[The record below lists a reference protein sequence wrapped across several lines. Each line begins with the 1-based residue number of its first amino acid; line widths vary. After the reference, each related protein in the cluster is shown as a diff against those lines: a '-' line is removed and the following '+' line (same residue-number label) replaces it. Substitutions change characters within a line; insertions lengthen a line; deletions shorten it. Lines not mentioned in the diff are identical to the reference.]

1 MINILDSTY
10 LIVPE
15 KIAQD
20 KRLKSF
26 EKVLFGKIYGLS
38 KGEGYCWASNSYLAK
53 YFDVSKSCVS
63 RGIKTLSN
71 LGYIKLKYD
80 KKEKNNSKK
89 TIYINYSGIG

>member
-10 LIVPE
+10 LIIPE
-15 KIAQD
+15 IVAQD
-20 KRLKSF
+20 NRLKSF

-38 KGEGYCWASNSYLAK
+38 KGEGYCWATNSYLAK
-53 YFDVSKSCVS
+53 YFNVSKSCIS

-71 LGYIKLKYD
+71 FGYIKLKVNM
-80 KKEKNNSKK
+80 KEKNNTKR